1 MHEFAIAQDIV
12 SSLEQQLQKDFEMIT
27 SIEIEAGTFAG
38 IVTDSLIFGIETIL
52 AEKKMKDINIKVD
65 KAEAEA
71 LCECGKSYKLK
82 DIFELCPECGSA
94 VREMKSGTEL
104 SVKSVNIK
112 DNKDE

>member
-12 SSLEQQLQKDFEMIT
+12 SSLEIQLKEDLEMIT
-27 SIEIEAGTFAG
+27 SIEIEAGAFAG
-38 IVTDSLIFGIETIL
+38 IVADSLIFGIETIL
-52 AEKKMKDINIKVD
+52 AEKQIIDVDIEID
-65 KAEAEA
+65 QAEAEA
-71 LCECGKSYKLK
+71 LCKCGHSYKLK
-82 DIFELCPECGSA
+82 DVFELCPECGSA

>member
-12 SSLEQQLQKDFEMIT
+12 SSLELQLKEDLKMIT

-38 IVTDSLIFGIETIL
+38 IVTDSLVFGIETIL
-52 AEKKMKDINIKVD
+52 AEKKILDVDIIVD
-65 KAEAEA
+65 EANAEA
-71 LCECGKSYKLK
+71 LCECGSAYRLN
-82 DIFELCPECGSA
+82 DVFELCPKCGSA
-94 VREMKSGTEL
+94 VREMKSGTEI

>member
-12 SSLEQQLQKDFEMIT
+12 SSLEIQLKKDLEMIT
-27 SIEIEAGTFAG
+27 SIEIEAGAFAG

-52 AEKKMKDINIKVD
+52 AEKKIRNVDIKID
-65 KAEAEA
+65 QAEAEA
-71 LCECGKSYKLK
+71 LCVCGHSYKLK

-94 VREMKSGTEL
+94 AREMKSGTEL

-112 DNKDE
+112 DKEDE